1 MRRAA
6 LFAVLLAAVSGGI
19 SCSSGDDVTLF
30 EATLGPE
37 NEVPPRNSG
46 ASGVSRMT
54 FDGTTVTFIVVV
66 SNLNNAT
73 LSHIHS
79 GAAGTNGPVRVDFFL
94 GPVTSI
100 QQGTLA
106 QGSFTAADV
115 RGIEFGALLD
125 EMRAGNAYVNVHSQQ
140 FPAGEIRGQTRLLN

>member
-6 LFAVLLAAVSGGI
+6 LFAVLLAAATGGI
-19 SCSSGDDVTLF
+19 SCSSDDEVTLF
-30 EATLGPE
+30 EATLSPE
-37 NEVPPRNSG
+37 NEVPPRSSP

-66 SNLNNAT
+66 SNLNNVT
-73 LSHIHS
+73 LAHIHS
-79 GAAGTNGPVRVDFFL
+79 APAGTNGPVRVDFYL

-100 QQGTLA
+100 QQGTLV

-115 RGIEFGALLD
+115 RGIEFNALID
-125 EMRAGNAYVNVHSQQ
+125 EMRAGNAYVNVHSQTY
-140 FPAGEIRGQTRLLN
+140 PAGEIRGQTRLLN